1 MNQLVG
7 FLQHFYHSALR
18 KSKHEWEIILYCVGT
33 AALFWILNA
42 MGKVYHHTLSVP
54 IEYRYPANLYIP
66 LESLPSS
73 LDVKVEGKGWDLTR
87 AIWKWKKE
95 SIVVNFD
102 KPLETRYLL
111 PTHWLN
117 RAQEILPEVKVESV
131 NSDTIFCRFDHI
143 ETKLVGLYVDL
154 QNIQLK
160 PGFRIS
166 SPIRLTPRLLEF
178 KGAATLIRNLPQSL
192 PVKIDARKVNNSFDQ
207 NVALDFS
214 EEYPKNQLLTYDHD
228 MVNVQFSVRPFLEEE
243 LDVPLLVEGSS
254 IYPTLFLKEKKVAV
268 TFLVSDQEKN
278 SLRPA
283 DFKVVAD
290 MATFNPADSTVEV
303 RLVSKPIAVSDVK
316 VGIQKTRAYVR

>member
-42 MGKVYHHTLSVP
+42 MGKVYHHTLSIP
-54 IEYRYPANLYIP
+54 IEYRYSAQRYVP
-66 LESLPSS
+66 LESLPAS
-73 LDVKVEGKGWDLTR
+73 LDVRVEGKGWDLTR
-87 AIWKWKKE
+87 AIWTWEKE

-102 KPLETRYLL
+102 KPIETRYLL
-111 PTHWLN
+111 PTNWLS

-131 NSDTIFCRFDHI
+131 NTDTIFCRFDRI
-143 ETKLVGLYVDL
+143 ETKLIGLYVDL
-154 QNIQLK
+154 QDIQLK

-166 SPIRLTPRLLEF
+166 SPIRLTPKILEF

-192 PVKIDARKVNNSFDQ
+192 PVKIDARKINDSFDQ

-214 EEYPKNQLLTYDHD
+214 EEYPKNQLLTYDRD
-228 MVNVQFSVRPFLEEE
+228 MINVQFSVRPFLEEE
-243 LDVPLLVEGSS
+243 MDVPLLVENNDV
-254 IYPTLFLKEKKVAV
+254 YPTLILKEKKVAV
-268 TFLVSDQEKN
+268 TFLVSDSEKT

-303 RLVSKPIAVSDVK
+303 RLVSKPVAVSDVK
-316 VGIQKTRAYVR
+316 VAIQKTRAYVR